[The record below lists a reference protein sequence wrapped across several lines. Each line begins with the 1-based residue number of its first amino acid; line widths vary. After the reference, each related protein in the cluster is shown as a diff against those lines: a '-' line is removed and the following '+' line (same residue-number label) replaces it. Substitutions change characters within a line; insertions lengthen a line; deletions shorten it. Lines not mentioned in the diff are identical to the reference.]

1 MKTEKSVYRKNFAL
15 IIAFLILISVTF
27 IIALFITYNLTSKYV
42 ENEFA
47 SKKIDVLEQ
56 TIKPYNDFFYNKIP
70 EITFYQG
77 YLDSASAAKYSNSVF
92 NDYPFVRRIIFYDVQ
107 IGSQNNNY
115 AKQKELGIGVKSI
128 YEYVSKNGRVIS
140 LKKQQPE
147 DYNDFKAMANKL
159 DNYVAFADTSREP
172 NQDEKFKTFYDI
184 RPEKIS
190 YLNIPRR
197 EEVKRYRELQK
208 NGGRT
213 TFYKQNMLTFI
224 LNQYALKVKNSHPE
238 LYKDVSIKPVVY
250 DPIENEN
257 SNITTEV
264 AFPGAFSDY
273 KLYFSS
279 PKDHLTA
286 QINRRFMP
294 IGAAVLLI
302 YSFLVLVGWLIYRN
316 LNVNLK
322 LFKLQYDFINNFTHE
337 FKTPISVIKIAGSNL
352 RSDSELSERQRKQ
365 YGKIL
370 DEEADKL
377 NELMNKLLSFTQL
390 ENKSI
395 QIKKEEIK
403 LEDFVKG
410 YIETFKIKYPDFK
423 LSYKIHGISNFY
435 TDPVLLGSIFQNLI
449 ENAYKYSNPKR
460 RELCINIRLEKRN
473 IIFSFTDKGIG
484 IAKNEIDN
492 VFKKFYRVES
502 QYNQDGSA
510 GLGLAFCK
518 ELANFMNGEI
528 TVNSKINEGSEFIVT
543 LPYEQPGKQSP
554 LNYEQRN
561 KNSAD

>member
-1 MKTEKSVYRKNFAL
+1 MGTHQSVYRKNFSL

-27 IIALFITYNLTSKYV
+27 IIALFIAYNLTAKYV

-56 TIKPYNDFFYNKIP
+56 TIKPYNDFFQNRIP

-92 NDYPFVRRIIFYDVQ
+92 NDFPFVKRIIFYDVQ
-107 IGSQNNNY
+107 IGSRNKNNAVNR
-115 AKQKELGIGVKSI
+115 ELGISIRSI
-128 YEYVSKNGRVIS
+128 YEYRSNNGSVVTLNRR
-140 LKKQQPE
+140 QPE
-147 DYNDFKAMANKL
+147 DYNDFKVMASKL
-159 DNYVAFADTSREP
+159 DNFVAVADTSREP
-172 NQDEKFKTFYDI
+172 TQDEKFKTFYHI
-184 RPEKIS
+184 QPEKIS

-208 NGGRT
+208 GEKRPA
-213 TFYKQNMLTFI
+213 FYKQNMLTFI
-224 LNQYALKVKNSHPE
+224 LDQYALKVRNSHPE
-238 LYKDVSIKPVVY
+238 LYRDVSIRPVVY
-250 DPIENEN
+250 DPLDNE
-257 SNITTEV
+257 STSITTDV

-279 PKDHLTA
+279 PKEYLTA
-286 QINRRFMP
+286 EINRRFMP
-294 IGAAVLLI
+294 IGAMVLLI
-302 YSFLVLVGWLIYRN
+302 YCFLVLIGWLIYRN
-316 LNVNLK
+316 LDINLK

-352 RSDSELSERQRKQ
+352 RGDSELSERQRKH

-395 QIKKEEIK
+395 KLKKEEIN
-403 LEDFVKG
+403 LDDFVRS
-410 YIETFKIKYPDFK
+410 YIETFGIKYPDFK
-423 LSYKIHGISNFY
+423 MNYKAHGITNFY

-460 RELCINIRLEKRN
+460 RELFIHIRIEKRS
-473 IIFSFTDKGIG
+473 IVFSFTDKGIG
-484 IAKNEIDN
+484 IAKEEITHI
-492 VFKKFYRVES
+492 FKKFYRIEN
-502 QYNQDGSA
+502 QYNQNGSV

-518 ELANFMNGEI
+518 ELANFMNGDI
-528 TVNSKINEGSEFIVT
+528 TVNSKINEGSEFIVN
-543 LPYEQPGKQSP
+543 LPYETA
-554 LNYEQRN
+554 E
-561 KNSAD
+561 